1 MEGVP
6 AAPAGQPVVRVES
19 LPLALLPAGPQLPVV
34 EDVAGDEPE
43 QVPLVH
49 GLLLARLL
57 PLHSGEVVV
66 LAAGEE
72 GGLMSA
78 HGAGSW
84 LTDCAPAR
92 IVKPKL
98 VQSFVRLTIFFHLEF
113 LEDKGRSLKP
123 RVKK

>member
-72 GGLMSA
+72 GRLTSA
-78 HGAGSW
+78 HGAGS
-84 LTDCAPAR
+84 
-92 IVKPKL
+92 
-98 VQSFVRLTIFFHLEF
+98 
-113 LEDKGRSLKP
+113 
-123 RVKK
+123 